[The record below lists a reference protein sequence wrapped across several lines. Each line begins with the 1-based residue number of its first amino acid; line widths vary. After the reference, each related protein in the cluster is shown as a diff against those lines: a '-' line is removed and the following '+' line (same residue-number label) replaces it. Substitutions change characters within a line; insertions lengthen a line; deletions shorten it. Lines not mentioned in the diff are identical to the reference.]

1 MIRQTIK
8 TVYCRHSRPVAT
20 PQLYINKRLASTEK
34 TIDTIT
40 KTIDN
45 IATISNKSEN
55 NSDGSDKS
63 ETGSDKSETGS
74 DSPADDPVPDSSF
87 IGRINGR
94 FNAFLESLTLESLTA
109 KGREFIATVNYY
121 NCEYGKI
128 WKFSIHLKVFLF

>member
-63 ETGSDKSETGS
+63 ETGSD
-74 DSPADDPVPDSSF
+74 SPADDPVADSSF

-121 NCEYGKI
+121 NSEYGKI
-128 WKFSIHLKVFLF
+128 WKCCSIHLKVFLF